1 MTTQIAIDYMQQ
13 GFVAITGLVDAATV
27 AQLID
32 ETSAI
37 VAGERGMIPGVVE
50 GADPKTA
57 LANVLAIHFPH
68 KISPLMHDMLSYA
81 PIVDVLNQLIGPDV
95 KAMQSMLFV
104 KNAGKPGQAWH
115 QDEYY
120 IATRDRSLIGVW
132 IALEDA
138 TIANGCLWMQPGSHT
153 PGILYPMHN
162 HNDSRFDGNQ
172 EIYGMPYERD
182 SGVAVEVKAGGVV
195 FFNGYV
201 LHRSL
206 NNTTSGARRALVNH
220 YMSARSLLPWSH
232 GTPPVPREDVRD
244 IVMIS
249 GNDPYAYKGIEHITV
264 PFIRPEAA

>member
-1 MTTQIAIDYMQQ
+1 MTNDISQTYAAQGYIAIPD
-13 GFVAITGLVDAATV
+13 LVDADTV
-27 AQLID
+27 ARLLN

-37 VAGERGMIPGVVE
+37 VAGERGDIPGVMH
-50 GADPKTA
+50 GADA
-57 LANVLAIHFPH
+57 LASVLAVHFPH
-68 KISPLMHDMLSYA
+68 KVSPMMHDMLSYA
-81 PIVDVLNQLIGPDV
+81 PIVGVLNQLIGPDV

-138 TIANGCLWMQPGSHT
+138 TVENGCLWMQPGSHL
-153 PGILYPMHN
+153 PGILYPMHH
-162 HNDSRFDGNQ
+162 HNDPRFDGNQ
-172 EIYGMPYERD
+172 EICDMPYERD
-182 SGVAVEVKAGGVV
+182 SGVAVPVKAGSVV

-206 NNTTSGARRALVNH
+206 NNTTNGARRALVNH
-220 YMSARSLLPWSH
+220 YMNARSLLPWSH
-232 GTPPVPREDVRD
+232 GMQPTPREDMRD

-249 GNDPYAYKGIEHITV
+249 GNDPYAYKGIENITI